1 MEVNHDLHFMREAI
15 REAKKAFDADE
26 VPVGAVIVAKNR
38 IIARAFNLTQLLT
51 DVTAHAEMQA
61 ITAAAHYLGSKYLI
75 GCTLY
80 VSLEP
85 CVMCAGALFWSQID
99 RVVFGAYDKKRGF
112 QSWKNLELH
121 PKNEVLGGVLETEST
136 ALMQA
141 FFKEKRL

>member
-1 MEVNHDLHFMREAI
+1 MEVNHDLHFMQEAI

-99 RVVFGAYDKKRGF
+99 RVVFGAYDNKRGF

-121 PKNEVLGGVLETEST
+121 PKTEVLGGVLETEST